1 MMLLVMMLTTMTAWA
16 ETVTVTSSTTNW
28 TSGNTYAVNSNV
40 TINDHVTVT
49 GSVTLSIASGC
60 TLNVNSGITVND
72 GGMLTVTGSGGTL
85 NVSGS
90 NGEDIYDAEGHDTG
104 DPTDGS
110 AAIDGNLTV
119 NSGTVTITGGKGGDN
134 IIGNTAADGG
144 DGIHGNLT
152 VNGGTVTVT
161 GGTGGHAFYGGGGGY
176 GVSNLLT
183 VNDGNVTVY
192 GGESGGGDGAG
203 CTPGNGVDS
212 HVTVNG
218 GFVLIRGGVDSY
230 SQNYYFYAASGY
242 VSYADNMVAEEKNNG
257 EDDYHLLTGNSSDAA
272 FLRFHPVFFQ
282 EDENTW
288 SIYKTIGWELF
299 CDALQNNDKGFFD
312 GKTVKL
318 CTDIAVTRMAGAS
331 YHDFTG
337 TFDGQ
342 GHTLTFTY
350 NNPTEAY
357 AAPFRYV
364 EGTSETVR
372 AAIQNLNVVST
383 VSGTNCRHLSGLVG
397 LSGSYVDVSNCNVE
411 VHISSTK
418 TTDND
423 MYPSG
428 LMSQCTGPVTISGC
442 TVTGEIATNGKYA
455 AGILAVVQGSAT
467 IASIT
472 NCVSSVTINSSTAGD
487 GTHGGFVAVSYP
499 GSSTIEGCLFN
510 GKLLTVGETATGNCG
525 GFIGWGADRVSL
537 SNCLYAPASLASGES
552 EVAAGSGDYPSR
564 TFGRDAVGSITN
576 CYFTRA
582 LGTVQGKQQHSI
594 TAGENVTV
602 AHSGTATEYTTSGI
616 TAYKDGNT
624 QLLGLKYGDVLYAG
638 ENDQVSLTLN
648 HSEAPTGYSFTD
660 YEASNG
666 GTITG
671 TSNPYTL
678 TLPNEDVTVSTTL
691 TPNTYYVH
699 FDGNGNTG
707 GSMADQTFHYDEEQA
722 LSANAFTYANHTFIG
737 WSLTPSLT
745 PNENDNENE
754 NNSTIFADQE
764 SILNLTATDGET
776 IYLYAQWILT
786 PVPYI
791 DQNGE
796 QQFCTD
802 YTVITEDEEY
812 GCLSPDHLEAGGW
825 YIFDDNLSVDTYTLS
840 GSGAANIILV
850 DGANY
855 EIGGLDGNI
864 AIKGSLNIYGQ
875 SNGTGNLELKG
886 AIASHS
892 SETDGKPAIQGDIT
906 LYGGSLKAYGG
917 DGGGPSASQAY
928 LCANGIDGSVTIYGG
943 SLTSEGGTPF
953 YYNKYGSC
961 GISGNVTFYG
971 GSLTAKGFNT
981 DDPINDY
988 EPGYGIGG
996 NVTLSWTNTTDRF
1009 YANSI
1014 RGTVTVAQGKAF
1026 TSDGTDLYC
1035 GSVNPGSINGKT
1047 LSPAVEV
1054 TLACGL
1060 TPGSGIISLT
1070 PDPSPAGEGGN
1081 ENHYYA
1087 KVGQTVTVAV
1097 PSTGCT
1103 LDSITPNTVVL
1114 NDNGDGTYSFT
1125 VPAEDVI
1132 VSGGDR
1138 TAPVHSDNDVWVYGT
1153 LYQDAC
1159 LACFD
1164 MDLFLPQDQDL
1175 FDDCSPMTITHTDT
1189 RTGNDR
1195 DGWTIRRDYEVTDAC
1210 GNTLHEFIEVSGRD
1224 QTPPMATNPEMKK
1237 DTLWAYAQCLC
1248 DSIRVINDLSE
1259 LKTLFGLSDE
1269 CTGDDISLVS
1279 KTRTFK
1285 IGNQGN
1291 HCPDTVVVA
1300 YTVADTYNN
1309 QSTFYHAQLIQDTTG
1324 PTFSIVPLDT
1334 SLCVDPDGDYVATVQ
1349 RVAATA
1355 TIEDIHDNCTRLQGN
1370 ITVSAPTINFDPSEN
1385 DNGGYTTDDNGIRT
1399 YYQVWSVTDSC
1410 GNTTRGTLEIHL
1422 YPLATIRID
1431 SLDNQTITYG
1441 EDIKEVE
1448 VHSQYANVSVPD
1460 LGASDGITFSGNRLM
1475 GQPSAAGTYVYHP
1488 TATSWYEC
1496 NSVETSVTVKV
1507 NPRPITITAASA
1519 IKKYDGKP
1527 LTSNDY
1533 ICTLT
1538 PPFADMYYRILVGND
1553 SIASVTITD
1562 SQTNVGTSQN
1572 VPRETRITITTEPT
1586 ADKSPSYAISYGNG
1600 TLEVI
1605 KNDTLIRVIPGSGS
1619 KVYDGTPFTMTAHD
1633 DFTVTGVPDGLTW
1646 TATADGTVTNVIP
1659 GDGEKA
1665 VNAVTS
1671 FRIFD
1676 FNNVDVTNYFTNIDI
1691 SATGTLR
1698 VIPSMLYLADN
1709 ADNTAIIGKFNGQGY
1724 DVTLQGRTLW
1734 KDGNWNTLCLPFDLT
1749 AAQVTTQLAPS
1760 ELKELDVVNTYD
1772 EEGNVVAN
1780 GTYQTKLADD
1790 GTLYLYFTDATEIS
1804 AGTPYII
1811 KWNATTP
1818 DYIEN
1823 PTFKDVVIDKDAS
1836 TEVTFTGGKF
1846 VGSYSPVVWQTENQ
1860 SVLFLGADNKL
1871 YWPQPADADHPV
1883 TIGAFRAYFDLG
1895 SNTARE
1901 FRLFF
1906 GDDETQGIISLSPDP
1921 SRGGE
1926 GSIYTLNGVKLDKMP
1941 TRKGLYIYNGNKVVI
1956 K

>member
-1 MMLLVMMLTTMTAWA
+1 MNNIFNRTIQRAAAVLLLALCAAQTAGANDAVTYIDMDGKTKTVTEYTEVTTDMTADGYGYIYW
-16 ETVTVTSSTTNW
+16 SS
-28 TSGNTYAVNSNV
+28 GTYVVKS
-40 TINDHVTVT
+40 
-49 GSVTLSIASGC
+49 SVTLSGC
-60 TLNVNSGITVND
+60 IRYD
-72 GGMLTVTGSGGTL
+72 GEVIDLIVC
-85 NVSGS
+85 
-90 NGEDIYDAEGHDTG
+90 
-104 DPTDGS
+104 DG
-110 AAIDGNLTV
+110 ATLTV
-119 NSGTVTITGGKGGDN
+119 NGSSNGAFDGNTLNIYAQSNGTGMGVVNVKKQTKCGHLNIAGGKVTLDDDGVSYGLYVYSGDAC
-134 IIGNTAADGG
+134 G
-144 DGIHGNLT
+144 LT
-152 VNGGTVTVT
+152 VNGGDVTIQNSYDYQGAIFFNGNGFVTLNGGKLTVTNSMGNGYKAIEGYGNNT
-161 GGTGGHAFYGGGGGY
+161 LNFNGGTAVINGKIRDFKNI
-176 GVSNLLT
+176 NL
-183 VNDGNVTVY
+183 NGGNVTVNGEIYKYY
-192 GGESGGGDGAG
+192 GY
-203 CTPGNGVDS
+203 T
-212 HVTVNG
+212 VTYD
-218 GFVLIRGGVDSY
+218 FTRATDSY
-230 SQNYYFYAASGY
+230 YINAFSNNIYEYATRTVQVKEG
-242 VSYADNMVAEEKNNG
+242 VTFLCG
-257 EDDYHLLTGNSSDAA
+257 GNSYSGTLSADEISAISGQRMTPDVSDHFSVNDAGT
-272 FLRFHPVFFQ
+272 
-282 EDENTW
+282 E
-288 SIYKTIGWELF
+288 YTIHTAKGWGLF
-299 CDALQNNDKGFFD
+299 CDALQDNDTYNRFS
-312 GKTVKL
+312 GKTVRL
-318 CTDIAVTRMAGAS
+318 GDDITVSRMAGS
-331 YHDFTG
+331 DKHDFCG
-337 TFDGQ
+337 TFDGDE
-342 GHTLTFTY
+342 HTITLDGNSANGCYTL
-350 NNPTEAY
+350 
-357 AAPFRYV
+357 FRN
-364 EGTSETVR
+364 
-372 AAIQNLNVVST
+372 A
-383 VSGTNCRHLSGLVG
+383 VG
-397 LSGSYVDVSNCNVE
+397 A
-411 VHISSTK
+411 
-418 TTDND
+418 
-423 MYPSG
+423 
-428 LMSQCTGPVTISGC
+428 TIRDLH
-442 TVTGEIATNGKYA
+442 VTGTITTAGKYA
-455 AGILAVVQGSAT
+455 AGFISGMWGNVT
-467 IASIT
+467 IE
-472 NCVSSVTINSSTAGD
+472 NCRSSVIIRSSVSGD
-487 GTHGGFVAVSYP
+487 GTHGGFVAVNNS
-499 GSSTIEGCLFN
+499 GTLDITGCTFD
-510 GKLLTVGETATGNCG
+510 GKLLTTGTTATSHCG
-525 GFIGWGADRVSL
+525 GFVGWNDGTLTITNS
-537 SNCLYAPASLASGES
+537 LYAPAALADGET
-552 EVAAGSGDYPSR
+552 EVIDGDSNPSA
-564 TFGRDAVGSITN
+564 TFARNGATITN
-576 CYFTRA
+576 SYYTRT
-582 LGTVQGKQQHSI
+582 LGTAQGKQSHCI

-707 GSMADQTFHYDEEQA
+707 DSMADQTFHYDEEQA

-745 PNENDNENE
+745 PNENDNE

-855 EIGGLDGNI
+855 EFGGLDGNI

-1081 ENHYYA
+1081 ENHDYA

-1138 TAPVHSDNDVWVYGT
+1138 TAPVHSDNYVWVYGT

-1210 GNTLHEFIEVSGRD
+1210 GNTLHEFIKVSGRD

-1370 ITVSAPTINFDPSEN
+1370 ITVSAPTIIFDPSEN

-1488 TATSWYEC
+1488 TATSWHEC

-1553 SIASVTITD
+1553 SIASVTITG

-1572 VPRETRITITTEPT
+1572 VPREARITITTEPT

-1883 TIGAFRAYFDLG
+1883 TIGAFRAYFDLSDG
-1895 SNTARE
+1895 AGVRE
-1901 FRLFF
+1901 IKLNLEDNEVNEVKEVNASLEVN
-1906 GDDETQGIISLSPDP
+1906 DDSWF
-1921 SRGGE
+1921 
-1926 GSIYTLNGVKLDKMP
+1926 TLDGRKLDKQP
-1941 TRKGLYIYNGNKVVI
+1941 TKKGLYIHKGSKVVI